1 MVTQEQRDKSYANLC
16 QALAEWRK
24 ILEEDLGTEYNGN
37 PRFAWED
44 ESFLVETIE
53 TVKRFQKEIGAD
65 QNTLPP
71 E

>member
-16 QALAEWRK
+16 RALAEYRQV
-24 ILEEDLGTEYNGN
+24 LERDLATGYNGH
-37 PRFAWED
+37 PRFCSED
-44 ESFLVETIE
+44 VEFLTETIDL
-53 TVKRFQKEIGAD
+53 VKRFQEKIGAG